1 MLFHKKNKKI
11 INGIWLAMSVLI
23 ILSMV
28 IFSAVSLF

>member
-11 INGIWLAMSVLI
+11 IKVVWMVLCVII

-28 IFSAVSLF
+28 MVYVPIGR